1 MSALRSHTRQAGLL
15 SNLLAYALLALPLPT
30 HAYTAQAL
38 DRPSIQRA
46 HSASCSAA
54 CLGAATDARPSRPN

>member
-1 MSALRSHTRQAGLL
+1 MSGHTRPAGLL

-30 HAYTAQAL
+30 HADQMRTL
-38 DRPSIQRA
+38 DRPSIQFA

-54 CLGAATDARPSRPN
+54 GLGAATDARPSRPN